1 MPLARDEQLGCRS
14 PSESQPRSDG
24 TGDTFGLRNSSWPWP
39 VAYRRGPTAGTLCVR
54 PAVAPVASLRKV
66 PSLMPI
72 AEPHSGLISA
82 AHRYMRDAANTQLSP
97 HGRYGAAMNALR
109 VLCLA
114 GVGDEHDQ
122 ILVDL
127 WEASRYDVDAWPSR
141 YQVAVVMMHIAK
153 LMHSSSVATFRR
165 SL

>member
-1 MPLARDEQLGCRS
+1 
-14 PSESQPRSDG
+14 
-24 TGDTFGLRNSSWPWP
+24 
-39 VAYRRGPTAGTLCVR
+39 
-54 PAVAPVASLRKV
+54 
-66 PSLMPI
+66 MPI

-153 LMHSSSVATFRR
+153 LMRSSSEAFRGQCYSQAR
-165 SL
+165 ARRAAPLCFVTVREAA